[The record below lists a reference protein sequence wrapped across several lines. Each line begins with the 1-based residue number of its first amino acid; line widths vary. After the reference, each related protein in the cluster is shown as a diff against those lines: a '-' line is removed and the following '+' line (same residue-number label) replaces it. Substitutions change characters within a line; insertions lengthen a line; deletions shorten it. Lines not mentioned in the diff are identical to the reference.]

1 MLGHGGMREPGLL
14 PIVPRP
20 FLMAMSD
27 AAMAMPVYRHRGRIL
42 DALDEHR
49 AVVVE
54 SPTGS
59 GKTTQIPRL
68 LYEHGYGRTARIG
81 ITQPRRIAAVSVCRY
96 LQRQMAA
103 ADGVPEDLVAY
114 KMRFEDTT
122 TRSCAIKIMTDG
134 ILLQEIKLDS
144 DLREYQVVVVDEA
157 HERSLNIDFALGL
170 LKQVLERRDDLRVVV
185 SSATINAE
193 AFSAYFGGCPIVRV
207 DARAFPVDV
216 HYRPIHPESDPDATR
231 AAIGDIVAEIDR
243 TGEPGDVLI
252 FLSGEREIRE
262 CIAALRS
269 LPVRRPLA
277 PLPLFARLS
286 GDEQQRVFDDYPG
299 RRKVVAATNIA
310 ETSLTIDGIVWVIDP
325 GRAKLNAYDP
335 RTFTASLTETLI
347 SRASCSQRT
356 GRAGRTR
363 PGVCYRLYDR
373 RSFDDRPAFTA
384 EEILRTDLTEVVL
397 RMADLGIDDFEN
409 FDFISTPGRRHIRAA
424 VDSLRWLGALDDGR
438 RLTGVGEQMV
448 LFPILPR
455 LARIIVEAVHRY
467 PTVIDEAITGAAF
480 LSTPSPFLYPLGEE
494 EQARGAHQAFH
505 HRLGDF
511 AGFLDLLR
519 KFEDAGD
526 REGFCR
532 RHFLDDRVLGE
543 VSNIKRQLAQIV
555 SDMGVPLSGGGPL
568 HDYLCAVSRGLIQY
582 VCVNTGR
589 GTYRSLSAERIHIHP
604 GSSMY
609 REDARFIVAGE
620 IVRTSRLYARSV
632 SPLRAAMLARIDP
645 RLAEALVPEPRA
657 RPRSG
662 RGRPHGDGVRTA
674 RTRRGS
680 AALQLAGVTLPLT
693 PGKGSRRYAI
703 LEWSAV
709 RHRRVELAGANRRDL
724 GDVRGVIR
732 ESGGE
737 LMRGAPLAS
746 ILQALPHL
754 RIDEGVLRT
763 WPERRFDP
771 RADRTPLLAAAEL
784 ALRVVPR
791 GAGSRR
797 LGFLSLAADGTGG
810 LRLQPR
816 RGWRHAVEETLA
828 SLQSLPGGGQPL
840 QARLRE
846 LLERTSER

>member
-1 MLGHGGMREPGLL
+1 MP
-14 PIVPRP
+14 
-20 FLMAMSD
+20 D
-27 AAMAMPVYRHRGRIL
+27 AAAHLPVYRHRGLIL
-42 DALDEHR
+42 AALESHR

-68 LYEHGYGRTARIG
+68 LYEHGYGRAARIG

-103 ADGVPEDLVAY
+103 DDGAPEALIAY

-122 TRSCAIKIMTDG
+122 TGSCAIKIMTDG
-134 ILLQEIKLDS
+134 ILLQEIKLDA

-157 HERSLNIDFALGL
+157 HERSLNIDFTLGL
-170 LKQVLERRDDLRVVV
+170 LKQVMKRREDLRVVV
-185 SSATINAE
+185 SSATINADV
-193 AFSAYFGGCPIVRV
+193 FSAYFDGCPIVRV
-207 DARAFPVDV
+207 DSRTFPVDV
-216 HYRPIHPESDPDATR
+216 HYRPIHPENDPDATQ
-231 AAIGDIVAEIDR
+231 AAIGDVITEIDR
-243 TGEPGDVLI
+243 TGAPGDVLI

-262 CIAALRS
+262 CIKTLRS
-269 LPVRRPLA
+269 LPLDRPLA

-286 GDEQQRVFDDYPG
+286 SDEQQRVFDDYPG

-335 RTFTASLTETLI
+335 RTFTASLTETPI
-347 SRASCSQRT
+347 SRASCNQRT

-363 PGVCYRLYDR
+363 PGVCFRLYDR
-373 RSFDDRPAFTA
+373 RSFDDRPAFTE

-397 RMADLGIDDFEN
+397 RMADLGIDDFEG
-409 FDFISTPGRRHIRAA
+409 FDFISPPGRRHIRAA

-438 RLTGVGEQMV
+438 QLTGVGEQMV

-455 LARIIVEAVHRY
+455 LARVIVEAIHRY
-467 PTVIDEAITGAAF
+467 PTVIEEAITGAAF

-494 EQARGAHQAFH
+494 DQARSAHQAFH

-519 KFEDAGD
+519 RFEQAGD
-526 REGFCR
+526 REGFCKD
-532 RHFLDDRVLGE
+532 HFLDDRVLGE
-543 VSNIKRQLAQIV
+543 VSNIKRQLGQIV
-555 SDMGVPLSGGGPL
+555 SDMGVPLAGGGPL
-568 HDYLCAVSRGLIQY
+568 HDYLCAISRGLIQS

-589 GTYRSLSAERIHIHP
+589 GVYRSLSAERIHIHP

-632 SPLRAAMLARIDP
+632 SPLRTGMLARIDQ

-657 RPRSG
+657 RSG
-662 RGRPHGDGVRTA
+662 PKRDRGDRGDREGA
-674 RTRRGS
+674 RASRARRGS
-680 AALQLAGVTLPLT
+680 ATLQLAGVVLPLT

-709 RHRRVELAGANRRDL
+709 RDRRMELAGANRRDL

-737 LMRGAPLAS
+737 LMRGAPLSA

-754 RIDEGVLRT
+754 RLDEGVLRT
-763 WPERRFDP
+763 WPDRRYDP
-771 RADRTPLLAAAEL
+771 HADRAPLLAAAEL

-797 LGFLSLAADGTGG
+797 LGFLSLATDGAGG
-810 LRLQPR
+810 FRLQPR
-816 RGWRHAVEETLA
+816 RGWRHALEETLA
-828 SLQSLPGGGQPL
+828 SLQAVAGGAQPL
-840 QARLRE
+840 MGRLRE
-846 LLERTSER
+846 LLERASER

>member
-1 MLGHGGMREPGLL
+1 MMPM
-14 PIVPRP
+14 P
-20 FLMAMSD
+20 D
-27 AAMAMPVYRHRGRIL
+27 AALHMPVYRHRGRIL
-42 DALDEHR
+42 AALDEHR

-103 ADGVPEDLVAY
+103 ADGVTEDLIAY

-134 ILLQEIKLDS
+134 ILLQEIKLDG

-157 HERSLNIDFALGL
+157 HERSLNIDFTLGL
-170 LKQVLERRDDLRVVV
+170 LRQVLERRDDLRVVV

-193 AFSAYFGGCPIVRV
+193 VFSGYFGGCPIVRV
-207 DARAFPVDV
+207 DSRTFPVDV
-216 HYRPIHPESDPDATR
+216 HYRPVHPENDPAATQ

-262 CIAALRS
+262 CMETLRS
-269 LPVRRPLA
+269 LRLGRALA
-277 PLPLFARLS
+277 PLPLFARLG

-335 RTFTASLTETLI
+335 RTFTASLTETPI
-347 SRASCSQRT
+347 SRASCNQRT

-373 RSFDDRPAFTA
+373 RSFDNRPAFTE

-397 RMADLGIDDFEN
+397 RMADLGIDDFEG
-409 FDFISTPGRRHIRAA
+409 FDFISPPGRRHIRAA

-438 RLTGVGEQMV
+438 RLTGIGEQMV

-455 LARIIVEAVHRY
+455 LARVIVEAIHRY
-467 PTVIDEAITGAAF
+467 PTVVDEAITGAAF

-494 EQARGAHQAFH
+494 EQARSAHQAFH

-519 KFEDAGD
+519 RFEQAGD
-526 REGFCR
+526 REGFCK

-543 VSNIKRQLAQIV
+543 VANIRRQLAQIV
-555 SDMGVPLSGGGPL
+555 SDMGVPLAGGGPL
-568 HDYLCAVSRGLIQY
+568 HDYLCAIARGLIQS

-632 SPLRAAMLARIDP
+632 SPLRTAMLARVDQ

-657 RPRSG
+657 RPRFGTWPKRPRRSPRLATATRGRHPAACRGDPAADARQGLATVRDPGVERGPRPASGAGGRQPARPRRRARGHTAERRGTDARRAALRHPAGPAPPAPRRRGAARLAGTAVRPARGPGAAARGCRARPARRPARRRQPPTGLPVPG
-662 RGRPHGDGVRTA
+662 RGRLGR
-674 RTRRGS
+674 
-680 AALQLAGVTLPLT
+680 LP
-693 PGKGSRRYAI
+693 P
-703 LEWSAV
+703 
-709 RHRRVELAGANRRDL
+709 
-724 GDVRGVIR
+724 
-732 ESGGE
+732 
-737 LMRGAPLAS
+737 
-746 ILQALPHL
+746 
-754 RIDEGVLRT
+754 
-763 WPERRFDP
+763 
-771 RADRTPLLAAAEL
+771 AAA
-784 ALRVVPR
+784 PR
-791 GAGSRR
+791 MAPCRGRDAGQSSVGGRR
-797 LGFLSLAADGTGG
+797 CAA
-810 LRLQPR
+810 
-816 RGWRHAVEETLA
+816 A
-828 SLQSLPGGGQPL
+828 
-840 QARLRE
+840 
-846 LLERTSER
+846 

>member
-1 MLGHGGMREPGLL
+1 MPMP
-14 PIVPRP
+14 
-20 FLMAMSD
+20 D
-27 AAMAMPVYRHRGRIL
+27 AAMHMPVYRHRGRIL
-42 DALDEHR
+42 DALDSHR

-68 LYEHGYGRTARIG
+68 LYEHGYGRAARIG

-96 LQRQMAA
+96 LQRHMAA
-103 ADGVPEDLVAY
+103 VDGVPEDLVAY

-134 ILLQEIKLDS
+134 MLLQEIKLDA

-157 HERSLNIDFALGL
+157 HERSLNIDLALGL

-193 AFSAYFGGCPIVRV
+193 VFSTYFGGCPIVRV
-207 DARAFPVDV
+207 DSRTFPVDV
-216 HYRPIHPESDPDATR
+216 HYRPIHPENDPEATR
-231 AAIGDIVAEIDR
+231 AAIGQIVTEIDR
-243 TGEPGDVLI
+243 TGEPGDVLV

-262 CIAALRS
+262 CIETLRS
-269 LPVRRPLA
+269 LPLRRPLA

-286 GDEQQRVFDDYPG
+286 GDDQQRVFDDYPA

-335 RTFTASLTETLI
+335 RTFTASLIETSI
-347 SRASCSQRT
+347 SRASCDQRT
-356 GRAGRTR
+356 GRAGRTQ

-397 RMADLGIDDFEN
+397 RMADLGIDDFET
-409 FDFISTPGRRHIRAA
+409 FDFISAPGRAHIRAA
-424 VDSLRWLGALDDGR
+424 IDSLRWLGALDDGR
-438 RLTGVGEQMV
+438 RLTGIGEQMV

-455 LARIIVEAVHRY
+455 LARIIVEAMHRY

-494 EQARGAHQAFH
+494 EQARSAHQAFH
-505 HRLGDF
+505 HRFGDF
-511 AGFLDLLR
+511 AGFPDLLR
-519 KFEDAGD
+519 RFERAGD
-526 REGFCR
+526 REGFCK

-543 VSNIKRQLAQIV
+543 ISNIKRQLARIV

-568 HDYLCAVSRGLIQY
+568 HDYLCAIARGLIQY
-582 VCVNTGR
+582 VCVYTGR
-589 GTYRSLSAERIHIHP
+589 GTYRSLSAEGIHVHP

-632 SPLRAAMLARIDP
+632 SPLRTAMLRRIDP
-645 RLAEALVPEPRA
+645 RLAEALVTEPQA

-662 RGRPHGDGVRTA
+662 RGRTHRDGVRTA
-674 RTRRGS
+674 RARRG
-680 AALQLAGVTLPLT
+680 ATALHLAGVTLPLS
-693 PGKGSRRYAI
+693 PGKGARRYAT

-709 RHRRVELAGANRRDL
+709 RDRRRELARANRRDL

-737 LMRGAPLAS
+737 LMRGAPLAA

-763 WPERRFDP
+763 WPEQRFEPDTD
-771 RADRTPLLAAAEL
+771 RAPLLAAAEL
-784 ALRVVPR
+784 ALRVVPA
-791 GAGSRR
+791 GAGGRR
-797 LGFLSLAADGTGG
+797 LGFLSLAVDGSGG
-810 LRLQPR
+810 FRLQPR
-816 RGWRHAVEETLA
+816 RGWRHAAEETLA
-828 SLQSLPGGGQPL
+828 SLQSVPGGGEPL
-840 QARLRE
+840 QGRLRE
-846 LLERTSER
+846 LMKRTFER